1 MFVEDCFDLFVDSR
15 LCHINIQF
23 LERSEPDVEFLELSA
38 ELVEIGAVIGE
49 RERVFTLFDQ
59 T

>member
-15 LCHINIQF
+15 LCHIDIQF
-23 LERSEPDVEFLELSA
+23 LEHSEPDVDSFELSA
-38 ELVEIGAVIGE
+38 ELMEIGTVIGE